1 MVPLAIIAIGI
12 NFIFNPR
19 GASTA
24 YGFQS
29 TMPRLFPFMWI
40 KGIRDIFSGSVALS
54 FLWRGDRHT
63 IAILFAI
70 AIFIPFSDELV
81 ILAHR
86 GFEPPIYIHW
96 ETALYMAIVAAL
108 LFRMKKTRT
117 N

>member
-1 MVPLAIIAIGI
+1 MA
-12 NFIFNPR
+12 
-19 GASTA
+19 
-24 YGFQS
+24 FQS
-29 TMPRLFPFMWI
+29 MMPRLFPFMWI
-40 KGIRDIFSGSVALS
+40 KGIRNIFSGFVVLS
-54 FLWRGDRHT
+54 FLWRGDRRT

-86 GFEPPIYIHW
+86 GFAPPIYIHW

-108 LFRMKKTRT
+108 LFRMKKTQT